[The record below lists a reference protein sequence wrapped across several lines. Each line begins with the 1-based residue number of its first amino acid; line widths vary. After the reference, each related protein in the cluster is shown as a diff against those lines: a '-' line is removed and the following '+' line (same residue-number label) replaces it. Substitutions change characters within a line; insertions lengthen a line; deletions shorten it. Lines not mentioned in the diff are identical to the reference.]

1 MGGTTEHAGNFVPV
15 DERLV
20 SFFVS
25 QNQECRGRNPLPV
38 CEVKPKTSFT
48 KPGVQ
53 RTKSFAGVWGVP
65 TNFFFSLAAAG
76 GKKGPNHYE

>member
-1 MGGTTEHAGNFVPV
+1 MGGTTELAGNFVPV

-20 SFFVS
+20 SFFIA
-25 QNQECRGRNPLPV
+25 Q
-38 CEVKPKTSFT
+38 

-65 TNFFFSLAAAG
+65 RKTPILFAACG
-76 GKKGPNHYE
+76 GEPEREE